1 MSQAPA
7 TTPFIRR
14 SVSLGTLILIASIA
28 GCGGGGGSDSTSPAP
43 SPAPAPAT
51 KSISTTVI
59 DGALQNVKVCL
70 DRNDNG
76 SCDSE
81 EPSAV
86 TNASGQAS
94 LEVPEADAGKY
105 PILALVTKDSVDADT
120 GAVPVA
126 FMLRAPA
133 DQPGVVS
140 PLSTL
145 VQAHSRAT
153 GSSTSDAAAAIQS
166 QLGLGASALADFTQD
181 GSNAGKLAAT
191 MARLIVVTT
200 QTQLTNTAGATG
212 VDGAPLTS
220 VQLNAAVNSVLLQQL
235 QTLATAVLDNPA
247 LSDTSTSMKD
257 KQSAMETAAQQVAS
271 ASGVTA
277 GNVGLIAAM
286 QSQSSSPE
294 AGGPAPST
302 QLRWL
307 SFSDTSN
314 YYIRA
319 FEATAEQNTPDA
331 NGKRYFTEFRERV
344 AGGLEQPWT
353 RPQVYW
359 TGSEWFAC
367 PTDFVQQV
375 TSLASGETES
385 LYCKSL
391 ASRAKQSVRNITG
404 LKMRDIVTEIRSA
417 PWQDAADGS
426 FASWGPRPDQVPA
439 ETTFPSGS
447 TLSYRT
453 VTDLGGSDYYLSNNA
468 NRATIA
474 RADAP
479 NNPDTSTW
487 RSATLAEFIAWNAGD
502 FAPNV
507 SAAEVH
513 GNNSRVLVGRRDYL
527 KPDGSAAYKRY
538 MVGFENGG
546 EQRARFYECEG
557 DMSTLPNNRTLF
569 INGVSTCKTILVS
582 NYSIATQADAK
593 VLRFTQEPTQL
604 NVSNFQNYRLF
615 VERGGITYVGYR
627 DKQMVSNQQR
637 LNGTAA
643 DALLAALGLN

>member
-1 MSQAPA
+1 MSQTS
-7 TTPFIRR
+7 TTTLFIRR
-14 SVSLGTLILIASIA
+14 SVSLGTLVLIASIA
-28 GCGGGGGSDSTSPAP
+28 GCGGGSDSASPAP

-51 KSISTTVI
+51 RSISTTVI

-76 SCDSE
+76 SCDTG

-94 LEVPEADAGKY
+94 LEVPEADVGKF

-145 VQAHSRAT
+145 VHAHSQAT

-166 QLGLGASALADFTQD
+166 QLGLGTSALADFTQD
-181 GSNAGKLAAT
+181 GSDAGKLAAT

-200 QTQLTNTAGATG
+200 QTQLSNTAGATG

-247 LSDTSTSMKD
+247 LSDTSSSMKD

-294 AGGPAPST
+294 AGGPAAST

-307 SFSDTSN
+307 SFTDTSN

-344 AGGLEQPWT
+344 VGGQEQPWT

-367 PTDFVQQV
+367 PIDFVQQV
-375 TSLASGETES
+375 TSLASGESES

-391 ASRAKQSVRNITG
+391 ASRARQSVRNITG

-426 FASWGPRPDQVPA
+426 FASWAPGPIRFPPKRPSPA
-439 ETTFPSGS
+439 
-447 TLSYRT
+447 
-453 VTDLGGSDYYLSNNA
+453 
-468 NRATIA
+468 
-474 RADAP
+474 AP
-479 NNPDTSTW
+479 
-487 RSATLAEFIAWNAGD
+487 RSAIAPSPIW
-502 FAPNV
+502 
-507 SAAEVH
+507 AA
-513 GNNSRVLVGRRDYL
+513 
-527 KPDGSAAYKRY
+527 
-538 MVGFENGG
+538 
-546 EQRARFYECEG
+546 
-557 DMSTLPNNRTLF
+557 
-569 INGVSTCKTILVS
+569 
-582 NYSIATQADAK
+582 AT
-593 VLRFTQEPTQL
+593 TT
-604 NVSNFQNYRLF
+604 
-615 VERGGITYVGYR
+615 
-627 DKQMVSNQQR
+627 
-637 LNGTAA
+637 
-643 DALLAALGLN
+643 